1 MEEVNRQW
9 IRKTS
14 SNLNRKRKAARI
26 LPHLSFRRIFPHL
39 PSRVQN
45 VRLYILGRTLTRC
58 QCATWYGRSI
68 FFAFPPTRTV
78 GTRRQ
83 IINVPI
89 GTNLSTFLSPSFP
102 PSLSPYLLR
111 KIPRV
116 ESDLKKT
123 TSLQLPPE

>member
-89 GTNLSTFLSPSFP
+89 GTNLSTFLSPSTFIPLSLRIYYVKFP
-102 PSLSPYLLR
+102 G
-111 KIPRV
+111 
-116 ESDLKKT
+116 LKAI
-123 TSLQLPPE
+123 